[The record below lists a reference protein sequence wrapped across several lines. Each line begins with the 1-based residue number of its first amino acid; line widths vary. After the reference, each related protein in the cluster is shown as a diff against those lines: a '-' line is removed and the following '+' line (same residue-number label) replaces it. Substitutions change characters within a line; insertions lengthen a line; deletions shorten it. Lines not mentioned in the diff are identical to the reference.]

1 MSGTVDATLNQL
13 GIELPQPAAPVAN
26 YVPYVVSG
34 GLVTISGQL
43 PLGSD
48 GKLGSAHIG
57 RVGTDVP
64 VETAKEAARLCAVNL
79 VAQLRAAIGDLD
91 RVKRCV
97 RLGGFIASAPEFT
110 AHAQVMNGASD
121 LMVAVF
127 AEKGR
132 HARSTIG
139 VAGLPLGAAV
149 EVEGLFEVE

>member
-1 MSGTVDATLNQL
+1 MSGKIEAALNEL
-13 GIELPQPAAPVAN
+13 GIQLPQPAAPVAN

-34 GLVTISGQL
+34 ALVTISGQL
-43 PLGSD
+43 PLGPD

-57 RVGTDVP
+57 RVGTDVTP
-64 VETAKEAARLCAVNL
+64 EAAQEAARLCAINL

-91 RVKRCV
+91 RVKRCI
-97 RLGGFIASAPEFT
+97 RLGGFIASAAEFT

-121 LMVAVF
+121 LMVAIF
-127 AEKGR
+127 AERGR